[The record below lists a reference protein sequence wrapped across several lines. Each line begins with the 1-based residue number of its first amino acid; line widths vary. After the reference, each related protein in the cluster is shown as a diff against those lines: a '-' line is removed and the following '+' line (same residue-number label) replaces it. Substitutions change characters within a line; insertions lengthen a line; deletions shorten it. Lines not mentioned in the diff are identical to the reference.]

1 MTETRRGIIF
11 WIVLILVIALEII
24 AEFYIKKYTIE
35 PRKTFLIL
43 SIVMYILIPVFLI
56 QLFKKDKNLAVANT
70 LWQVSNLVIVAFIG
84 VLVFKDELN
93 HVQWVGFGLAI
104 ISAILLVI

>member
-11 WIVLILVIALEII
+11 WIILILVIALEII

-84 VLVFKDELN
+84 VLVFKDKLN